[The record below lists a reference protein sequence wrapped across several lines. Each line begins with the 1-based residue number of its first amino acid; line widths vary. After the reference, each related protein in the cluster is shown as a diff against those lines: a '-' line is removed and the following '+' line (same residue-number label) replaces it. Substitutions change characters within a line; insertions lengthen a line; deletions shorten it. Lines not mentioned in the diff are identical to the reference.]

1 MPGGADMRDELDV
14 LIADGTVCCAE
25 LRPPNRVKEALR
37 NFFSPESKPAP
48 TKGTAKQM
56 PAPAAE
62 NSTVAARQ
70 QLGAEAKA
78 SFNARYQ
85 AWYSRSL
92 RVVEQLLPD
101 RYSEFREL
109 YRLDRPPERL
119 TEASYRVSDFIH
131 GTKAPTSGL
140 FSEPTFEIADAAQR
154 QFAFQINILKS
165 ARSRLD
171 TALADI
177 EGTLQAALLDDE
189 LGKATEL
196 LKAQHLRS
204 AGVVAGVVLERHL
217 KGVIYN
223 HTIEFSQKIQI
234 ANLNDALKAAGVYDV
249 PRWRQIQR
257 LGDIR
262 NLCGHDGEREPTHEE
277 VEELIRKT
285 EEIISK
291 VF

>member
-1 MPGGADMRDELDV
+1 MPGRADIRDELDA
-14 LIADGTVCCAE
+14 LIAEGTSCCAE
-25 LRPPNRVKEALR
+25 LKPPSRFKGLLRTLFLSGSEVVQVEDADKQLPEA
-37 NFFSPESKPAP
+37 SGTSTSAASAP
-48 TKGTAKQM
+48 RGNDTT
-56 PAPAAE
+56 
-62 NSTVAARQ
+62 
-70 QLGAEAKA
+70 
-78 SFNARYQ
+78 SFNVRYQ
-85 AWYSRSL
+85 AWYSRAL

-101 RYSEFREL
+101 RYTEFHEL
-109 YRLDRPPERL
+109 YRLEQRPLPL
-119 TEASYRVSDFIH
+119 TEPTYRVSDFIH
-131 GTKAPTSGL
+131 GTKAPTSGI
-140 FSEPTFEIADAAQR
+140 FSEPVFEIAEAAQR
-154 QFAFQINILKS
+154 AFSFQIDILTS

-189 LGKATEL
+189 LGAAKEL

-217 KGVIYN
+217 KSVISN
-223 HTIEFSQKIQI
+223 HKIGFSKKLQI
-234 ANLNDALKAAGVYDV
+234 ANLNDALKEARVYDV

-262 NLCGHDGEREPTHEE
+262 NLCGHDGEREPTRDE
-277 VEELIRKT
+277 VEGLIRET

>member
-1 MPGGADMRDELDV
+1 MRDELDV
-14 LIADGTVCCAE
+14 LIADGTACCAE
-25 LRPPNRVKEALR
+25 LKPPSRVKEALR
-37 NFFSPESKPAP
+37 NFFAPESKPAP
-48 TKGTAKQM
+48 TKEAAKQL
-56 PAPAAE
+56 PAQE
-62 NSTVAARQ
+62 
-70 QLGAEAKA
+70 A

-119 TEASYRVSDFIH
+119 NEGSYRVSDFIH

-140 FSEPTFEIADAAQR
+140 FSEPAFEIADAAQR
-154 QFAFQINILKS
+154 QFAFQIDILKS

-171 TALADI
+171 AALADI

-189 LGKATEL
+189 LGKAAEL

-217 KGVIYN
+217 KGVICN
-223 HTIEFSQKIQI
+223 RKIELPQKIQI
-234 ANLNDALKAAGVYDV
+234 TNLNDALKAAGVYDV

-262 NLCGHDGEREPTHEE
+262 NLCVHDQERDPTHEE
-277 VEELIRKT
+277 VEELIRTT
-285 EEIISK
+285 EEIVGK